1 MSRGQTGYDRHI
13 TIFSPEGRLY
23 QVEYAFKAIQTSGL
37 TSVGVRGADCVCIA
51 TQKKIPDKLHDPT
64 SVTNMHKIT
73 DTIGIVT
80 TGIVPDSRSS
90 IQTLREE
97 AAEFKFTYGYDMPV
111 ESLAKRAADLAQVY
125 TQHAYMR
132 PLGVS
137 LIICGMDLEGEAKL
151 PKLFRCDPAGYYA
164 GYKATSSGN
173 KEQEANN
180 YLEKK
185 LKADPNANLSYD
197 DTVQTALGCLQNIV
211 GADLKA
217 SDVEVRPAKAPRPA
231 PFAPRGPQPG
241 SAPAHLLTSA
251 SERACPPRPSPA
263 RADRGGAREQ
273 PQVCAALRRRDRG
286 AAHRH
291 GREGLAAK
299 RGRRTASSA
308 PQLEA
313 HASRGRDVVPSAE
326 RAGAIVKRMASL
338 APRTDRPL
346 PL

>member
-37 TSVGVRGADCVCIA
+37 TSVGVRGVDCSCIA

-137 LIICGMDLEGEAKL
+137 LIICGMDIEGESKV

-180 YLEKK
+180 FLEKK
-185 LKADPNANLSYD
+185 LKADPNARLSYD
-197 DTVQTALGCLQNIV
+197 DTVQTALGCLQTIV

-217 SDVEVRPAKAPRPA
+217 SDVEVSCKSDA
-231 PFAPRGPQPG
+231 G
-241 SAPAHLLTSA
+241 SAFSCAALA
-251 SERACPPRPSPA
+251 RACPNREQRGRAPLIKTRDLSSA
-263 RADRGGAREQ
+263 CACADRRGDREQ
-273 PQVCAALRRRDRG
+273 PQIYAA
-286 AAHRH
+286 
-291 GREGLAAK
+291 
-299 RGRRTASSA
+299 
-308 PQLEA
+308 
-313 HASRGRDVVPSAE
+313 V
-326 RAGAIVKRMASL
+326 
-338 APRTDRPL
+338 
-346 PL
+346 

>member
-37 TSVGVRGADCVCIA
+37 TSVGVRGVDSVCIA
-51 TQKKIPDKLHDPT
+51 TQTKVPDKLHDPT

-73 DTIGIVT
+73 ETIGIVT

-90 IQTLREE
+90 IQRLRQE
-97 AAEFKFTYGYDMPV
+97 AAAFKFTYGYDMPV
-111 ESLAKRAADLAQVY
+111 EALAKRAADMAQVY

-137 LIICGMDLEGEAKL
+137 LIIAGMDMEGETKV

-180 YLEKK
+180 YFEKK
-185 LKADPNANLSYD
+185 IKSDPTAQFSFD
-197 DTVQTALGCLQNIV
+197 DTVQAALGCLQNIV

-217 SDVEVRPAKAPRPA
+217 NDVEVRAPARGARKRGSPA
-231 PFAPRGPQPG
+231 CGSG
-241 SAPAHLLTSA
+241 SAAA
-251 SERACPPRPSPA
+251 SEPERAPLAARP
-263 RADRGGAREQ
+263 
-273 PQVCAALRRRDRG
+273 RRD
-286 AAHRH
+286 AV
-291 GREGLAAK
+291 
-299 RGRRTASSA
+299 TS
-308 PQLEA
+308 
-313 HASRGRDVVPSAE
+313 
-326 RAGAIVKRMASL
+326 
-338 APRTDRPL
+338 
-346 PL
+346 